1 MMNFFVIMRTRLAP
15 IKCVLSQF
23 CQSKHCNLKRLNEPS
38 KKQARDL
45 LQPNEDLMNSTTNDQ
60 PTLDTKSDTN
70 PLEVKSTAHPNDS
83 ALDAVSQQAIY
94 DKLAQNLALQPKQVA
109 AFARLYDEGATV
121 PFIARYRKA
130 QTQGLDDVQLRAL
143 EKQLNFERDMAARRQ
158 KILTLLASQGKLND
172 DLRARIAAATSK
184 LALEDIYLPYRPRR
198 RSLAS
203 QAKAA
208 GLQPIAE
215 TILQEAIS
223 PTDALANYQ
232 PPTPSAPVTDDTNAQ
247 AANTDI
253 TANDTPD
260 FSDDAR
266 QRQGIEAIILDEWMQ
281 DLDLLDRL
289 RVEFGN
295 IAFIH
300 SQLASED
307 KREVGEKYKDY
318 FDHSESLAKLPNHRL
333 LAMLRGRQDNVL
345 GLTVKG
351 AANADDEAA
360 IDQRFIHEICTHF
373 GIDNAEPSERREFLT
388 HVAKKLWQDKW
399 RPHIEHRL
407 LTEKRLSAEADAINV
422 FANNLHHL
430 LMAAPAG
437 QRVILGVDPGIR
449 HGVKMAV
456 VDSLGHVAK
465 ADDGSFAVATVY
477 PFAPDNKVDE
487 AKTTIAQLL
496 KDHHVDL
503 IAIGNGTASRETDAL
518 IKTILAENPELT
530 AVPVVVNESGASVYS
545 ASELASQEL
554 GELDVSIR
562 GAVSIARRL
571 QDPLSEL
578 VKVEP
583 KAIGVGQYQHDV
595 NQNQLADSLDKVT
608 QDCVN
613 AVGVDVNTA
622 SPAILAHIAGLNRNV
637 AQQIVSYRNEH
648 GAFANREQ
656 LKNVPRL
663 GAKTFEQAAGF
674 LRIRGGDEPLDAT
687 GLHPENY
694 ALVKDWLTQ
703 SNTTLAEVL
712 GDSAALDRL
721 DTNLLAANDADAP
734 IDTASIKHELA
745 KPAHDPRPE
754 FKTAQFR
761 DDVNSLD
768 DLAIGMTLQ
777 GVVTNVTS
785 FGCFIDV
792 GVHQDGLVHIS
803 EMGNHFISDPLSVVK
818 PGDIVSVRVISLDT
832 ARKRIG
838 FSMKDAQSKADAKDN
853 IKPNRR
859 TPDTDANNEQP
870 RANRKPRQAREN
882 RSQGKNHKPTNRPNR
897 AKPERDD
904 NQKIG
909 TLGALLAQAGL
920 RKSE

>member
-1 MMNFFVIMRTRLAP
+1 
-15 IKCVLSQF
+15 
-23 CQSKHCNLKRLNEPS
+23 
-38 KKQARDL
+38 
-45 LQPNEDLMNSTTNDQ
+45 MNSPTIDQ
-60 PTLDTKSDTN
+60 PTLDTNSPDNQPTH
-70 PLEVKSTAHPNDS
+70 A
-83 ALDAVSQQAIY
+83 ALDAASQQAIY
-94 DKLAQNLALQPKQVA
+94 AKLAQNLALQPKQVA
-109 AFARLYDEGATV
+109 VFARLYDEGATV

-158 KILTLLASQGKLND
+158 KILTLLASQDKLTD
-172 DLRARIAAATSK
+172 DLRARIEAAPSK

-208 GLQPIAE
+208 GLQPVAE
-215 TILQEAIS
+215 AILHDAIS
-223 PTDALANYQ
+223 PADALANYQ
-232 PPTPSAPVTDDTNAQ
+232 PPTPNAPVTDD
-247 AANTDI
+247 NTDN
-253 TANDTPD
+253 ANPTSD

-289 RVEFGN
+289 RGEFGS
-295 IAFIH
+295 IAVVH
-300 SQLASED
+300 SHLVGEE
-307 KREVGEKYKDY
+307 KREAGEKYKDY
-318 FDHSESLAKLPNHRL
+318 FDHSESLTKLPNHRL

-345 GLTVKG
+345 SLAVKG
-351 AANADDEAA
+351 AANLDDEAA
-360 IDQRFIHEICTHF
+360 IDQRFISEIGAHF
-373 GIDNAEPSERREFLT
+373 GIDNAEPVERREFLT
-388 HVAKKLWQDKW
+388 QVAKKLWQDKW

-407 LTEKRLSAEADAINV
+407 LTEKRLSAEADAIDV
-422 FANNLHHL
+422 FANNLQHL

-456 VDSLGHVAK
+456 IDSLGHVAK
-465 ADDGSFAVATVY
+465 TADGGFAVATVY

-487 AKTTIAQLL
+487 AKATIAQLL
-496 KDHHVDL
+496 KDQHVDL

-518 IKTILAENPELT
+518 IKTVLAQNPELT
-530 AVPVVVNESGASVYS
+530 AVPVVVNEAGASVYS

-694 ALVKDWLTQ
+694 ALVKDWLAQ
-703 SNTTLAEVL
+703 SNTRLADVL

-721 DTNLLAANDADAP
+721 DVSLLAANETEAP
-734 IDTASIKHELA
+734 VDTASIKQELA

-785 FGCFIDV
+785 FGCFVDV

-803 EMGNHFISDPLSVVK
+803 EMGNRFISDPLSVVK
-818 PGDIVSVRVISLDT
+818 PGDIVNVRVISLDT

-838 FSMKDAQSKADAKDN
+838 FSMKDAQDKAPVYESAK
-853 IKPNRR
+853 PSRR
-859 TPDTDANNEQP
+859 TPSANADSGHRP
-870 RANRKPRQAREN
+870 ANREPRQARDGKPQN
-882 RSQGKNHKPTNRPNR
+882 NPSQNKNHKAASHKNANRSNR
-897 AKPERDD
+897 TKSDRGAD
-904 NQKIG
+904 QKIG